1 MLIEIQ
7 VSVVELHGTGTQAGD
22 PNELSSIREALCIG
36 RDPHNLLHL
45 TSIKANIGHCEA
57 ASGTAALA
65 TMVLMI
71 KHGKIPPQVSLKNL
85 NPKIR
90 ELGSDGAV
98 IDRETTLW
106 PRHVDHPRIAMLNNF
121 GAAGSNGALILQ
133 EYYADDL
140 SAEKPQSGMHHRVLG
155 CSAKSVDALLSLRDA
170 LISFVRNNSTQS
182 SIRDICYTSTAR
194 RHVYDYRISATGD
207 SKEELIRQLQDSS
220 PFSIRETPD
229 SRPRAVFAFSG
240 QGSQASNSNLQ
251 TV

>member
-1 MLIEIQ
+1 MLIESQ

-22 PNELSSIREALCIG
+22 PNEVSSIREALCDS

-65 TMVLMI
+65 KMILMI
-71 KHGKIPPQVSLKNL
+71 KHGEIPPQISLKNL

-90 ELGSDGAV
+90 ELGPDGAV
-98 IDRETTLW
+98 IDREPALW
-106 PRHVDHPRIAMLNNF
+106 PRPAGHPRIAMLNNF

-133 EYYADDL
+133 EHYGDHL
-140 SAEKPQSGMHHRVLG
+140 SAENHQDGIHHWVLG

-170 LISFVRNNSTQS
+170 LISFVENNSTAC
-182 SIRDICYTSTAR
+182 SIRNICYTSTAR
-194 RHVYDYRISATGD
+194 RHVYDHRISVTAS
-207 SKEELIRQLQDSS
+207 SKEEVIERLRDSS
-220 PFSIRETPD
+220 PSNVRETSN
-229 SRPRAVFAFSG
+229 SRPSAVFAFSG
-240 QGSQASNSNLQ
+240 QGSQASNSNPQ